1 MSFLNHQFA
10 RGPPRH
16 TLTPLDPSR
25 SSPGPCDPRGSLDPI
40 SPLRISPWPSLKC
53 YQPFFYC
60 RMVLNTRSIQ
70 NNCQSIPLPCLWA
83 IYGHFI
89 YFLVT
94 KKSVMIAWRKVLT
107 FKHKIHHSVCIGHG
121 QCQQVYIG
129 VNAIFRISCSVNM
142 LSCQSGRD
150 IGLTDVCNQ
159 QWTNITVLLTFGRG
173 VNAKIGFFWL
183 VSNLSVPSMNI
194 PKFIGVEKTGCK
206 HFKQTALAL
215 LTWYLTKQPLIYPFF
230 CLARPVA
237 RFWPWKKFL
246 KSSNPD
252 PWH

>member
-1 MSFLNHQFA
+1 
-10 RGPPRH
+10 
-16 TLTPLDPSR
+16 
-25 SSPGPCDPRGSLDPI
+25 
-40 SPLRISPWPSLKC
+40 
-53 YQPFFYC
+53 
-60 RMVLNTRSIQ
+60 
-70 NNCQSIPLPCLWA
+70 
-83 IYGHFI
+83 
-89 YFLVT
+89 
-94 KKSVMIAWRKVLT
+94 
-107 FKHKIHHSVCIGHG
+107 
-121 QCQQVYIG
+121 
-129 VNAIFRISCSVNM
+129 M

-230 CLARPVA
+230 LLGQAGCKVLALKKVSEINKSWPLALARMPGNNLSHLWTVSL
-237 RFWPWKKFL
+237 F
-246 KSSNPD
+246 KSICNKHHQTSNI
-252 PWH
+252 H

>member
-1 MSFLNHQFA
+1 
-10 RGPPRH
+10 
-16 TLTPLDPSR
+16 
-25 SSPGPCDPRGSLDPI
+25 
-40 SPLRISPWPSLKC
+40 
-53 YQPFFYC
+53 
-60 RMVLNTRSIQ
+60 MVLNTRSIQ

-94 KKSVMIAWRKVLT
+94 KKSVVIDWRKILT

-215 LTWYLTKQPLIYPFF
+215 LTWYLTKQPLIYLSLLGLAGCKVLALKKVSEIIKSWPLA
-230 CLARPVA
+230 LARMPGNNLSHLWTVSL
-237 RFWPWKKFL
+237 F
-246 KSSNPD
+246 KSICNKHHQTSNMY
-252 PWH
+252 